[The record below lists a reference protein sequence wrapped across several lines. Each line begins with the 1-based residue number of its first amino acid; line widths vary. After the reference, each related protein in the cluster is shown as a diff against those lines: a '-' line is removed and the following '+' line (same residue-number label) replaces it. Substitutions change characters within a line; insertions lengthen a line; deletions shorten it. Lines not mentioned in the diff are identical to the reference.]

1 MVQTGSIA
9 IANLLQAARLS
20 TAVAMQS
27 TNSSSAIPESR
38 RLLRSRMLKP
48 AREATRIS
56 WSTVASISRRV
67 FTNSAGTQNWRPL
80 PPASASQSTSGERI
94 NKILRIYMD
103 CKKEEVIALDEP
115 DGNTFDQAASVHR
128 IVRAS

>member
-1 MVQTGSIA
+1 M
-9 IANLLQAARLS
+9 
-20 TAVAMQS
+20 
-27 TNSSSAIPESR
+27 
-38 RLLRSRMLKP
+38 RSRVPALFAITVAAKTPSFKP
-48 AREATRIS
+48 ALHSPKFLELGRNAKLE
-56 WSTVASISRRV
+56 TVATGFG
-67 FTNSAGTQNWRPL
+67 FTVS
-80 PPASASQSTSGERI
+80 SGERI